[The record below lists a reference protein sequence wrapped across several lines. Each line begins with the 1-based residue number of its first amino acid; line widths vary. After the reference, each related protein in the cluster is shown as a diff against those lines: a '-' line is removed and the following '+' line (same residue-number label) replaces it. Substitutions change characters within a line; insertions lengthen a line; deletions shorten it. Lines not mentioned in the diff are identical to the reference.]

1 MFKSAGVLKRFL
13 DVALIVL
20 TVGVI
25 ISVFL
30 EPRAAYPEGNAT
42 IRVPITFVAEVEE
55 LEVQNDVL
63 GTGIINEANGEVIF
77 SAPLTSWPNVL
88 SLIVQAL
95 SVAPA
100 FAFLVLL
107 RQMTASIVAGDP
119 FAEANIGRIRAIGWL
134 TVALELFR
142 GAAQFGLSIIM
153 QTTSTMSGYQVLSFG
168 GWNFGVFIIGLAL
181 LVLAEVF
188 RHGLQLQ
195 SDADLTV

>member
-30 EPRAAYPEGNAT
+30 EPRAAHPEGNTT
-42 IRVPITFVAEVEE
+42 IRVPITFVAEAEE
-55 LEVQNDVL
+55 LKVQNDVL

-100 FAFLVLL
+100 FVSLILL

-134 TVALELFR
+134 TIALEFFK
-142 GAAQFGLSIIM
+142 GAAKFGLSVIM
-153 QTTSTMSGYQVLSFG
+153 QTTSTMSGYQVLPFG
-168 GWNFGVFIIGLAL
+168 GWSFGVFIIGLAL

-188 RHGLQLQ
+188 RHGSQLQ